1 MGACRLKNLLWN
13 LYQKWNVINKD
24 SLFFFF
30 FCLQN
35 VSKSLDY
42 QYNAILLIKIIKES
56 KKKKKKRKRIKRKSH
71 FFLNRFSVDQID
83 IFSELL
89 WVLLVTKQ
97 ENATK
102 TIIRHLLFNN
112 FPCLTYPAEVS
123 LINNL
128 IFMLKYSILVL
139 EQDGWMFTQ

>member
-42 QYNAILLIKIIKES
+42 QCNAILLIKIIKES
-56 KKKKKKRKRIKRKSH
+56 KKKKKKRIKRKSH

>member
-35 VSKSLDY
+35 VSKSLDN

-56 KKKKKKRKRIKRKSH
+56 KKKKKKEKESKENH
-71 FFLNRFSVDQID
+71 TFFLID
-83 IFSELL
+83 
-89 WVLLVTKQ
+89 
-97 ENATK
+97 
-102 TIIRHLLFNN
+102 
-112 FPCLTYPAEVS
+112 
-123 LINNL
+123 
-128 IFMLKYSILVL
+128 LVL
-139 EQDGWMFTQ
+139 IK

>member
-24 SLFFFF
+24 SLFF

-56 KKKKKKRKRIKRKSH
+56 KKKKKKKESKENH
-71 FFLNRFSVDQID
+71 TFFLID
-83 IFSELL
+83 
-89 WVLLVTKQ
+89 
-97 ENATK
+97 
-102 TIIRHLLFNN
+102 
-112 FPCLTYPAEVS
+112 
-123 LINNL
+123 
-128 IFMLKYSILVL
+128 LVL
-139 EQDGWMFTQ
+139 IK